1 MSKYEYTKKN
11 LLIHREDY
19 MYSSFLGLEFL
30 SSYIKN
36 RNYLIN
42 KRTNSQLTDSL
53 IDRFQVELSNQ
64 IKKKKFNY
72 SNLKL
77 FLLKNKIVD
86 KAKQSSRS
94 IKNSKFIFTNNLFK
108 MIISSKID
116 KKNKKVIN
124 YIDKFLTK
132 FEVSKQI
139 DEKYNLLFKR
149 VNSSHLNLDIY
160 ANFALILCLTY
171 IKFKNLRYLNCLLK
185 INDLIVSQQKLD
197 VNTLTKIKLSLL
209 LEKVFVIN
217 LFNRNKIKIKVNE

>member
-1 MSKYEYTKKN
+1 MWLRKW
-11 LLIHREDY
+11 
-19 MYSSFLGLEFL
+19 
-30 SSYIKN
+30 
-36 RNYLIN
+36 
-42 KRTNSQLTDSL
+42 
-53 IDRFQVELSNQ
+53 
-64 IKKKKFNY
+64 
-72 SNLKL
+72 
-77 FLLKNKIVD
+77 
-86 KAKQSSRS
+86 KQTQW
-94 IKNSKFIFTNNLFK
+94 K
-108 MIISSKID
+108 
-116 KKNKKVIN
+116 

-149 VNSSHLNLDIY
+149 VKSSHLNLDIY

-217 LFNRNKIKIKVNE
+217 LFNRNKIKVN

>member
-1 MSKYEYTKKN
+1 MSKYKYTKKN

-30 SSYIKN
+30 SAYIKN
-36 RNYLIN
+36 RDYLIN
-42 KRTNSQLTDSL
+42 KRTKSQLTDSL
-53 IDRFQVELSNQ
+53 IDRFQKELSNQ
-64 IKKKKFNY
+64 IEKKKFNY

-77 FLLKNKIVD
+77 FLIKNKIVD
-86 KAKQSSRS
+86 KAKQSGRS
-94 IKNSKFIFTNNLFK
+94 IKDSKFIFTNNLFK

-116 KKNKKVIN
+116 KKNKKVIK

-149 VNSSHLNLDIY
+149 VKSSHLNLDIY
-160 ANFALILCLTY
+160 ANFSLILCLTY

-217 LFNRNKIKIKVNE
+217 LFNRNKIKVN

>member
-1 MSKYEYTKKN
+1 MSKYKYTKKN

-30 SSYIKN
+30 SAYIKD
-36 RNYLIN
+36 RDYLIN
-42 KRTNSQLTDSL
+42 KRTSSQFTDSL
-53 IDRFQVELSNQ
+53 IDRFQEELSNQ
-64 IKKKKFNY
+64 IKKRKFNY

-77 FLLKNKIVD
+77 FLIKNKIVD
-86 KAKQSSRS
+86 KEKQRGRS
-94 IKNSKFIFTNNLFK
+94 IKDSKFIFTNNLFK

-116 KKNKKVIN
+116 KKNKKVIK

-217 LFNRNKIKIKVNE
+217 LFNRNKIKIKVN